1 MRVLVVGMNPSARSP
16 KKPNATF
23 RKLNGWMPECG
34 VAYYSFCNTFDDISS
49 AEKSKVDFNRLIE
62 LSCDY
67 SKIIALGNFV
77 SDALNTISVPE
88 HGANDCMTTLTYEEP
103 CDYKEN
109 SYERYY
115 PIKDKDGDA

>member
-1 MRVLVVGMNPSARSP
+1 MRVLVVGMNPSTRSP
-16 KKPNATF
+16 KKSHATF
-23 RKLNGWMPECG
+23 RKLNGWMSECG

-77 SDALNTISVPE
+77 SDALNTISVSHFKLP
-88 HGANDCMTTLTYEEP
+88 HPSPRNRLLNDREFEKFVVGQCKTYLI
-103 CDYKEN
+103 
-109 SYERYY
+109 ER
-115 PIKDKDGDA
+115 IA